1 MAEKITLTLEKEKP
15 QPVND
20 EQETLESI
28 EKQAQFDEDSLSAE
42 EKQMVEDFAKQIDI
56 TSSNLVLQ
64 YGANAQEKLASF
76 SDSALENVRTKDLGE
91 VGDALTNLIVE
102 LKGFEIEEK
111 EDGIFGFFKKQT
123 NKLKALQTK
132 YDKTE
137 NNVDKIVKIL
147 EQHQIT
153 LLKDIALLDE
163 LYAQNLNNY
172 KELSMY
178 ILAGYKR
185 LDEIKNNELP
195 ALIEKAKQSGLT
207 QDTQA
212 ANDLSNAINRF
223 EKKLHDLELTRTVSL
238 QMGPQ
243 IRLVQNNDTLMTE
256 KIQSTLVNTIPLW
269 KSQMVL
275 ALGVNHSREAM
286 KAQNEV
292 SNMTNELLKKN
303 GFDDIEWGDD
313 FGSPHETFIANS
325 FEQPVFIL
333 NYPKAIKPFYM
344 KPHPTRE
351 DVVICADM
359 IAPEGY
365 GEIIGGSERATDY
378 EFLLEQIKNH
388 GLDENEYSWYL
399 DLRKYGSVPHSGF
412 GLGLERTVTWI
423 AGIDHVREAIPF
435 PRLLNRIYP

>member
-1 MAEKITLTLEKEKP
+1 MADKITLTLEQEKP

-20 EQETLESI
+20 EPETLEGV

-132 YDKTE
+132 YDKAE

-185 LDEIKNNELP
+185 LDDIKNNELP

-303 GFDDIEWGDD
+303 ADTLKMATV
-313 FGSPHETFIANS
+313 ETAK
-325 FEQPVFIL
+325 E
-333 NYPKAIKPFYM
+333 
-344 KPHPTRE
+344 
-351 DVVICADM
+351 
-359 IAPEGY
+359 
-365 GEIIGGSERATDY
+365 SERGIVDIDTLKHTNEQLIATLD
-378 EFLLEQIKNH
+378 EVLKIQTEGKAKREEAQKELSKIEGELNAKLLEI
-388 GLDENEYSWYL
+388 
-399 DLRKYGSVPHSGF
+399 R
-412 GLGLERTVTWI
+412 R
-423 AGIDHVREAIPF
+423 
-435 PRLLNRIYP
+435 

>member
-1 MAEKITLTLEKEKP
+1 MADKITLTLEQEKP
-15 QPVND
+15 QALNA
-20 EQETLESI
+20 QEKETSEEMLT
-28 EKQAQFDEDSLSAE
+28 KQAQFDENTLSLE

-64 YGANAQEKLASF
+64 YGSNAQEKLASF

-111 EDGIFGFFKKQT
+111 EDGFFGFFKKQT

-185 LDEIKNNELP
+185 LEDIKNNELP
-195 ALIEKAKQSGLT
+195 ELIAKAEKSGLT

-275 ALGVNHSREAM
+275 ALGVSHSKEAM

-303 GFDDIEWGDD
+303 AETLKMATIETAKESERGIVDIE
-313 FGSPHETFIANS
+313 TLKYTN
-325 FEQPVFIL
+325 EQLIS
-333 NYPKAIKPFYM
+333 
-344 KPHPTRE
+344 T
-351 DVVICADM
+351 
-359 IAPEGY
+359 
-365 GEIIGGSERATDY
+365 
-378 EFLLEQIKNH
+378 
-388 GLDENEYSWYL
+388 LDEVLKIQTEG
-399 DLRKYGSVPHSGF
+399 K
-412 GLGLERTVTWI
+412 
-423 AGIDHVREAIPF
+423 AKREEAQKELTKIEGE
-435 PRLLNRIYP
+435 LNAKLMEIRR

>member
-1 MAEKITLTLEKEKP
+1 MADKITLTLEQEKP
-15 QPVND
+15 QAINT
-20 EQETLESI
+20 QEKEASEDTLA
-28 EKQAQFDEDSLSAE
+28 KQAQFDESTLSPE
-42 EKQMVEDFAKQIDI
+42 ERQMVEDFAKQIDI

-64 YGANAQEKLASF
+64 YGSNAQEKLASF

-111 EDGIFGFFKKQT
+111 EDGFFGFFKKQT

-185 LDEIKNNELP
+185 LEDIKNHELP
-195 ALIEKAKQSGLT
+195 ELIEKAEKSGLT

-212 ANDLSNAINRF
+212 ANDLANAINRF

-275 ALGVNHSREAM
+275 ALGVSHSREAM

-303 GFDDIEWGDD
+303 AETLKMATIETAKESERGIVDIETLK
-313 FGSPHETFIANS
+313 HTN
-325 FEQPVFIL
+325 EQLIS
-333 NYPKAIKPFYM
+333 
-344 KPHPTRE
+344 T
-351 DVVICADM
+351 
-359 IAPEGY
+359 
-365 GEIIGGSERATDY
+365 
-378 EFLLEQIKNH
+378 
-388 GLDENEYSWYL
+388 LDEVLKIQTEG
-399 DLRKYGSVPHSGF
+399 K
-412 GLGLERTVTWI
+412 
-423 AGIDHVREAIPF
+423 AKREEAQKELTKIEGE
-435 PRLLNRIYP
+435 LNAKLMEIRR

>member
-1 MAEKITLTLEKEKP
+1 MADKITLTLGQETP
-15 QPVND
+15 QPKVLEN
-20 EQETLESI
+20 ETSE
-28 EKQAQFDEDSLSAE
+28 EKINNQAKFDESSLSTE
-42 EKQMVEDFAKQIDI
+42 ERQMVEDFAKQIDI

-64 YGANAQEKLASF
+64 YGSNAQEKLASF

-111 EDGIFGFFKKQT
+111 EDGFFGFFKKQT

-185 LDEIKNNELP
+185 LEDIKNNELP
-195 ALIEKAKQSGLT
+195 ELIAKAEKSGLT

-275 ALGVNHSREAM
+275 ALGVSHSKEAM
-286 KAQNEV
+286 KAQSEV

-303 GFDDIEWGDD
+303 AETLKMATIETAKESERGIVDIETLK
-313 FGSPHETFIANS
+313 HTN
-325 FEQPVFIL
+325 EQLI
-333 NYPKAIKPFYM
+333 
-344 KPHPTRE
+344 T
-351 DVVICADM
+351 
-359 IAPEGY
+359 
-365 GEIIGGSERATDY
+365 T
-378 EFLLEQIKNH
+378 
-388 GLDENEYSWYL
+388 LDEVLKIQTEG
-399 DLRKYGSVPHSGF
+399 K
-412 GLGLERTVTWI
+412 
-423 AGIDHVREAIPF
+423 AKREEAQKELTKIEGE
-435 PRLLNRIYP
+435 LNAKLMEIRR

>member
-303 GFDDIEWGDD
+303 ADVLKMATV
-313 FGSPHETFIANS
+313 ETAK
-325 FEQPVFIL
+325 E
-333 NYPKAIKPFYM
+333 
-344 KPHPTRE
+344 
-351 DVVICADM
+351 
-359 IAPEGY
+359 
-365 GEIIGGSERATDY
+365 SERGIVDIDTLKHTNEQLIATLD
-378 EFLLEQIKNH
+378 EVLKIQTEGKAKREEAQKELSKIEGELNAKLLEI
-388 GLDENEYSWYL
+388 
-399 DLRKYGSVPHSGF
+399 R
-412 GLGLERTVTWI
+412 R
-423 AGIDHVREAIPF
+423 
-435 PRLLNRIYP
+435 

>member
-1 MAEKITLTLEKEKP
+1 MADKITLTLGQETP
-15 QPVND
+15 QPKVLEN
-20 EQETLESI
+20 ETSE
-28 EKQAQFDEDSLSAE
+28 EKINNQAKFDESSLSTE
-42 EKQMVEDFAKQIDI
+42 ERQMVEDFAKQIDI

-64 YGANAQEKLASF
+64 YGSNAQEKLASF

-102 LKGFEIEEK
+102 LKDFEIEEK
-111 EDGIFGFFKKQT
+111 EDGFFGFFKKQT

-185 LDEIKNNELP
+185 LEDIKNNELP
-195 ALIEKAKQSGLT
+195 ELIAKAEKSGLT
-207 QDTQA
+207 QDTQT

-275 ALGVNHSREAM
+275 ALGVSHSKEAM

-303 GFDDIEWGDD
+303 AETLKMATIETAKESERGIVDIETLK
-313 FGSPHETFIANS
+313 HTN
-325 FEQPVFIL
+325 EQLI
-333 NYPKAIKPFYM
+333 
-344 KPHPTRE
+344 T
-351 DVVICADM
+351 
-359 IAPEGY
+359 
-365 GEIIGGSERATDY
+365 T
-378 EFLLEQIKNH
+378 
-388 GLDENEYSWYL
+388 LDEVLKIQTEG
-399 DLRKYGSVPHSGF
+399 K
-412 GLGLERTVTWI
+412 
-423 AGIDHVREAIPF
+423 AKREEAQKELTKIEGE
-435 PRLLNRIYP
+435 LNAKLMEIRR

>member
-1 MAEKITLTLEKEKP
+1 MADKITLTLEQEKP

-20 EQETLESI
+20 EPETLEGV

-132 YDKTE
+132 YDKAE

-185 LDEIKNNELP
+185 LDDIKNNELP

-303 GFDDIEWGDD
+303 ADTLKMATV
-313 FGSPHETFIANS
+313 ETAK
-325 FEQPVFIL
+325 E
-333 NYPKAIKPFYM
+333 
-344 KPHPTRE
+344 
-351 DVVICADM
+351 
-359 IAPEGY
+359 
-365 GEIIGGSERATDY
+365 SERGIVDIDTLKHTNEQLISTLDEVLKIQTEGKAKR
-378 EFLLEQIKNH
+378 EEAQKELSKIEGELNAKLLEI
-388 GLDENEYSWYL
+388 
-399 DLRKYGSVPHSGF
+399 R
-412 GLGLERTVTWI
+412 R
-423 AGIDHVREAIPF
+423 
-435 PRLLNRIYP
+435 

>member
-1 MAEKITLTLEKEKP
+1 MADKITLTLEQEKP

-20 EQETLESI
+20 EQETLEGV

-132 YDKTE
+132 YDKAE

-185 LDEIKNNELP
+185 LDDIKNNELP

-303 GFDDIEWGDD
+303 ADVLKMATVETAKESERGIVDIETLK
-313 FGSPHETFIANS
+313 HTN
-325 FEQPVFIL
+325 EQLISTLDEVLKIQTEGKAKREEAQKELSKIEGEL
-333 NYPKAIKPFYM
+333 NAK
-344 KPHPTRE
+344 
-351 DVVICADM
+351 
-359 IAPEGY
+359 
-365 GEIIGGSERATDY
+365 
-378 EFLLEQIKNH
+378 LLEI
-388 GLDENEYSWYL
+388 
-399 DLRKYGSVPHSGF
+399 R
-412 GLGLERTVTWI
+412 R
-423 AGIDHVREAIPF
+423 
-435 PRLLNRIYP
+435 

>member
-1 MAEKITLTLEKEKP
+1 MADKITLTLEQEKP

-20 EQETLESI
+20 EPETLEGV

-163 LYAQNLNNY
+163 MRAFLCGILTYYFRCPLYLCYKVSYAFSRTRNN
-172 KELSMY
+172 S
-178 ILAGYKR
+178 
-185 LDEIKNNELP
+185 
-195 ALIEKAKQSGLT
+195 
-207 QDTQA
+207 
-212 ANDLSNAINRF
+212 
-223 EKKLHDLELTRTVSL
+223 
-238 QMGPQ
+238 
-243 IRLVQNNDTLMTE
+243 
-256 KIQSTLVNTIPLW
+256 
-269 KSQMVL
+269 
-275 ALGVNHSREAM
+275 
-286 KAQNEV
+286 
-292 SNMTNELLKKN
+292 
-303 GFDDIEWGDD
+303 
-313 FGSPHETFIANS
+313 
-325 FEQPVFIL
+325 
-333 NYPKAIKPFYM
+333 
-344 KPHPTRE
+344 
-351 DVVICADM
+351 
-359 IAPEGY
+359 
-365 GEIIGGSERATDY
+365 
-378 EFLLEQIKNH
+378 
-388 GLDENEYSWYL
+388 
-399 DLRKYGSVPHSGF
+399 
-412 GLGLERTVTWI
+412 
-423 AGIDHVREAIPF
+423 
-435 PRLLNRIYP
+435 

>member
-1 MAEKITLTLEKEKP
+1 MADKITLTLGQETP
-15 QPVND
+15 QPKVLEN
-20 EQETLESI
+20 ETSE
-28 EKQAQFDEDSLSAE
+28 EKINNQAKFDESSLSTE
-42 EKQMVEDFAKQIDI
+42 ERQMVEDFAKQIDI

-64 YGANAQEKLASF
+64 YGSNAQEKLASF

-111 EDGIFGFFKKQT
+111 EDGFFGFFKKQT

-185 LDEIKNNELP
+185 LEDIKNNELP
-195 ALIEKAKQSGLT
+195 ELIAKAEKSGLT
-207 QDTQA
+207 QDTQT

-275 ALGVNHSREAM
+275 ALGVSHSKEAM

-303 GFDDIEWGDD
+303 AETLKMATIETAKESERGIVDIETLK
-313 FGSPHETFIANS
+313 HTN
-325 FEQPVFIL
+325 EQLI
-333 NYPKAIKPFYM
+333 
-344 KPHPTRE
+344 T
-351 DVVICADM
+351 
-359 IAPEGY
+359 
-365 GEIIGGSERATDY
+365 T
-378 EFLLEQIKNH
+378 
-388 GLDENEYSWYL
+388 LDEVLKIQTEG
-399 DLRKYGSVPHSGF
+399 K
-412 GLGLERTVTWI
+412 
-423 AGIDHVREAIPF
+423 AKREEAQKELTKIEGE
-435 PRLLNRIYP
+435 LNAKLMEIRR

>member
-1 MAEKITLTLEKEKP
+1 MADKITLTLEQEKP

-20 EQETLESI
+20 EPETLEGV

-185 LDEIKNNELP
+185 LDDIKNNELP

-212 ANDLSNAINRF
+212 VNDLSNAINRF

-303 GFDDIEWGDD
+303 ADVLKMATVETAKESERGIVDIETLK
-313 FGSPHETFIANS
+313 HTN
-325 FEQPVFIL
+325 EQLISTLDEVLKIQTEGKAKREEAQKELSKIEGEL
-333 NYPKAIKPFYM
+333 NAK
-344 KPHPTRE
+344 
-351 DVVICADM
+351 
-359 IAPEGY
+359 
-365 GEIIGGSERATDY
+365 
-378 EFLLEQIKNH
+378 LLEI
-388 GLDENEYSWYL
+388 
-399 DLRKYGSVPHSGF
+399 R
-412 GLGLERTVTWI
+412 R
-423 AGIDHVREAIPF
+423 
-435 PRLLNRIYP
+435 

>member
-1 MAEKITLTLEKEKP
+1 MADKITLTLEQEKP
-15 QPVND
+15 QALNA
-20 EQETLESI
+20 QEKETSEEMLA
-28 EKQAQFDEDSLSAE
+28 KQAQFDENTLSLE

-64 YGANAQEKLASF
+64 YGSNAQEKLASF

-111 EDGIFGFFKKQT
+111 EDGFFGFFKKQT

-185 LDEIKNNELP
+185 LEDIKNNELP
-195 ALIEKAKQSGLT
+195 ELIAKAEKSGLT

-275 ALGVNHSREAM
+275 ALGVSHSKEAM

-303 GFDDIEWGDD
+303 AETLKMATIETAKESERGIVDIE
-313 FGSPHETFIANS
+313 TLKYTN
-325 FEQPVFIL
+325 EQLIS
-333 NYPKAIKPFYM
+333 
-344 KPHPTRE
+344 T
-351 DVVICADM
+351 
-359 IAPEGY
+359 
-365 GEIIGGSERATDY
+365 
-378 EFLLEQIKNH
+378 
-388 GLDENEYSWYL
+388 LDEVLKIQTEG
-399 DLRKYGSVPHSGF
+399 K
-412 GLGLERTVTWI
+412 
-423 AGIDHVREAIPF
+423 AKREEAQKELTKIEGE
-435 PRLLNRIYP
+435 LNAKLMEIRR

>member
-1 MAEKITLTLEKEKP
+1 MADKITLTLEQEKP

-20 EQETLESI
+20 EPETLEGV

-132 YDKTE
+132 YDKAE

-185 LDEIKNNELP
+185 LDDIKNNELP
-195 ALIEKAKQSGLT
+195 ALMEKATQSGLT

-303 GFDDIEWGDD
+303 ADVLKMATVETAKESERGIVDIETLK
-313 FGSPHETFIANS
+313 HTN
-325 FEQPVFIL
+325 EQLISTLDEVLKIQTEGKAKREEAQKELSKIEGEL
-333 NYPKAIKPFYM
+333 NAK
-344 KPHPTRE
+344 
-351 DVVICADM
+351 
-359 IAPEGY
+359 
-365 GEIIGGSERATDY
+365 
-378 EFLLEQIKNH
+378 LLEI
-388 GLDENEYSWYL
+388 
-399 DLRKYGSVPHSGF
+399 R
-412 GLGLERTVTWI
+412 R
-423 AGIDHVREAIPF
+423 
-435 PRLLNRIYP
+435 

>member
-1 MAEKITLTLEKEKP
+1 MSDKITLTLESPQKAEAI
-15 QPVND
+15 QPVEEENVAV
-20 EQETLESI
+20 
-28 EKQAQFDEDSLSAE
+28 KQAQFDESSLSAE
-42 EKQMVEDFAKQIDI
+42 EKAMVDDFAKQIDI
-56 TSSNLVLQ
+56 TSSSIILQ

-76 SDSALENVRTKDLGE
+76 SDNALENVRGKDLGE

-102 LKGFEIEEK
+102 LQGFEIEEK
-111 EDGIFGFFKKQT
+111 EEGIFGFFKKQG
-123 NKLKALQTK
+123 NKIKNLQTK
-132 YDKTE
+132 YDKAE

-163 LYAQNLNNY
+163 LYEQNLNNY

-185 LDEIKNNELP
+185 LEDIKNHELP
-195 ALIEKAKQSGLT
+195 ALIAKADASGLT

-212 ANDLSNAINRF
+212 ANDLANAINRF

-275 ALGVNHSREAM
+275 ALGVNHSKEAM

-303 GFDDIEWGDD
+303 AETLKMATIETAKESERGIVDIE
-313 FGSPHETFIANS
+313 SLKYTN
-325 FEQPVFIL
+325 EQLI
-333 NYPKAIKPFYM
+333 
-344 KPHPTRE
+344 T
-351 DVVICADM
+351 
-359 IAPEGY
+359 
-365 GEIIGGSERATDY
+365 T
-378 EFLLEQIKNH
+378 
-388 GLDENEYSWYL
+388 LDEVLKIQTEGKQRRAQAQDEL
-399 DLRKYGSVPHSGF
+399 IKI
-412 GLGLERTVTWI
+412 EK
-423 AGIDHVREAIPF
+423 E
-435 PRLLNRIYP
+435 LNDKLMEIRR

>member
-1 MAEKITLTLEKEKP
+1 MADKITLTLEQEKP

-20 EQETLESI
+20 EPETLEGV

-185 LDEIKNNELP
+185 LDDIKNNELP
-195 ALIEKAKQSGLT
+195 ALMEKATQSGLT

-303 GFDDIEWGDD
+303 ADVLKMATVETAKESERGIVDIETLK
-313 FGSPHETFIANS
+313 HTN
-325 FEQPVFIL
+325 EQLISTLDEVLKIQTEGKAKREEAQKELSKIEGEL
-333 NYPKAIKPFYM
+333 NAK
-344 KPHPTRE
+344 
-351 DVVICADM
+351 
-359 IAPEGY
+359 
-365 GEIIGGSERATDY
+365 
-378 EFLLEQIKNH
+378 LLEI
-388 GLDENEYSWYL
+388 
-399 DLRKYGSVPHSGF
+399 R
-412 GLGLERTVTWI
+412 R
-423 AGIDHVREAIPF
+423 
-435 PRLLNRIYP
+435 

>member
-1 MAEKITLTLEKEKP
+1 MADKITLTLEQEKP

-20 EQETLESI
+20 EPETLEGV

-185 LDEIKNNELP
+185 LDDIKNNELP

-303 GFDDIEWGDD
+303 ADVLKMATVETAKESERGIVDIETLK
-313 FGSPHETFIANS
+313 HTN
-325 FEQPVFIL
+325 EQLISTLDEVLKIQTEGKAKREEAQKELSKIEGEL
-333 NYPKAIKPFYM
+333 NAK
-344 KPHPTRE
+344 
-351 DVVICADM
+351 
-359 IAPEGY
+359 
-365 GEIIGGSERATDY
+365 
-378 EFLLEQIKNH
+378 LLEI
-388 GLDENEYSWYL
+388 
-399 DLRKYGSVPHSGF
+399 R
-412 GLGLERTVTWI
+412 R
-423 AGIDHVREAIPF
+423 
-435 PRLLNRIYP
+435 

>member
-1 MAEKITLTLEKEKP
+1 MADKITLTLEQEKP
-15 QPVND
+15 QALNA
-20 EQETLESI
+20 QEKETSEEMLA
-28 EKQAQFDEDSLSAE
+28 KQAQFDENTLSLE

-64 YGANAQEKLASF
+64 YGSNAQEKLASF

-111 EDGIFGFFKKQT
+111 EDGFFGFFKKQT

-185 LDEIKNNELP
+185 LEDIKNNELP
-195 ALIEKAKQSGLT
+195 ELIAKAEKSGLT

-275 ALGVNHSREAM
+275 ALGVSHSKEAM

-303 GFDDIEWGDD
+303 AETLKMATIETAK
-313 FGSPHETFIANS
+313 E
-325 FEQPVFIL
+325 
-333 NYPKAIKPFYM
+333 
-344 KPHPTRE
+344 
-351 DVVICADM
+351 
-359 IAPEGY
+359 
-365 GEIIGGSERATDY
+365 SERGIVDIDTLKY
-378 EFLLEQIKNH
+378 TNEQLIST
-388 GLDENEYSWYL
+388 LDEVLKIQTEG
-399 DLRKYGSVPHSGF
+399 K
-412 GLGLERTVTWI
+412 
-423 AGIDHVREAIPF
+423 AKREEAQKELTKIEGE
-435 PRLLNRIYP
+435 LNAKLMEIRR